1 MKFALKFICL
11 LICANLCLSE
21 LFCPIKKELPE
32 ETQKDS
38 SYTWVSLEQ
47 LTNEYAIPSAFQ
59 PFLKEIE
66 K

>member
-1 MKFALKFICL
+1 M
-11 LICANLCLSE
+11 LSCKE
-21 LFCPIKKELPE
+21 SISNTHIFTHKKWNMISYIIEVS
-32 ETQKDS
+32 QKDS